1 LTEPDRIPEAHL
13 GPLFEASSDSFIV
26 TDAQGMIRHANVA
39 CSHLLGYGREELL
52 GQPIEFLVPAR
63 FADHVRRREEYAQAP
78 HARAMGSKLDLTANH
93 KDGHEIQVDIALTPL
108 ELDGERFFVAS
119 IRDMRKRASASET
132 LHVQATALRSAANGV
147 VITDRKGFITW
158 VNAAASRI
166 TGYAEEELLG
176 SHTRMLKSGEHGD
189 AFYGELWSTVM
200 GGETWSGTIVNRRKD
215 GSTYHEEQTIAPVVD
230 DTGEITHFI
239 GIKQDVSKRLAAES
253 ALMRAREELAA
264 RVKQIEALNVRLQQ
278 QALRDPLTG
287 LFNRRYFREAVPREF
302 AAAQRRQDPI
312 SIAVLDVDRFKL
324 VNDVHG
330 HAMGDEVL
338 LALAEVLTDGVRS
351 SDLICRFGGDEFV
364 IVFPGTTAEV
374 GEARAEA
381 LCQAFRSLRFTGAH
395 GDALQATISIGV
407 ATTGEGDAPIDVL
420 MAQADAALYSAKRGG
435 RDRVVVNRE

>member
-1 LTEPDRIPEAHL
+1 LTERDRIPEALL

-26 TDAQGMIRHANVA
+26 TDAQGMIRHTNIA

-63 FADHVRRREEYAQAP
+63 FADHA
-78 HARAMGSKLDLTANH
+78 
-93 KDGHEIQVDIALTPL
+93 
-108 ELDGERFFVAS
+108 
-119 IRDMRKRASASET
+119 
-132 LHVQATALRSAANGV
+132 
-147 VITDRKGFITW
+147 
-158 VNAAASRI
+158 
-166 TGYAEEELLG
+166 
-176 SHTRMLKSGEHGD
+176 RMLWSGEHGD

-200 GGETWSGTIVNRRKD
+200 GGETWSGTIVNRRKE

-302 AAAQRRQDPI
+302 AAAQRRHDPI

-338 LALAEVLTDGVRS
+338 LALAQVLSDGVRS

-381 LCQAFRSLRFTGAH
+381 LCQAFRSLRFADAH

-435 RDRVVVNRE
+435 RDRVVVNREWE